1 MTSTVKHTPWTIELN
16 KTADGDMMI
25 CVCNGVTVIW
35 QAYENEGN
43 LKLAK
48 LIAAAPEMLEQLKW
62 TLWVLE
68 DAKLEDVNL
77 DITRAV
83 IAKATGEQS

>member
-1 MTSTVKHTPWTIELN
+1 MTSTVKHTPDSIFLGNDKQELRLSSLVGTEAE
-16 KTADGDMMI
+16 KHFGSDTE
-25 CVCNGVTVIW
+25 
-35 QAYENEGN
+35 Y
-43 LKLAK
+43 LLATPARK
-48 LIAAAPEMLEQLKW
+48 SAPDLLEQLKW
-62 TLWVLE
+62 ALWVLE